1 MTKKATIAGLVLIF
15 LITAFSITLFFQ
27 PIDIF
32 SNSPIYTDDYSMHLS
47 HCLTTKRFL
56 LSSGKC
62 WGYDPFFLAGF
73 PHGALVN
80 ADNKAWE
87 LLFFILSPLL
97 GEGCAFKLYLILL
110 LLSYPLLIYLS
121 ARNFSLSREHGLL
134 AALMAL
140 LLFHLSLAVDFM
152 SWGMVS
158 FVWVSFLSLYLLS
171 LFYTLFHHFT
181 WKRYLLTTLLSSL
194 VLLMHILSPL
204 LLVPPLLILYVCHF
218 KTLTPRHHLSLA
230 LMALIVLS
238 LNSYWLIPV
247 TQFFQDKTT
256 RPENYRFTLQ
266 IENVLEPLNVYIRQT
281 QSILHRKTPAL
292 NNTFMDALLLLF
304 GLAGFFGWW
313 KEGKQKLSLS
323 LLGGILFLFAAAYYG
338 SHTSVFPQLQPQ
350 RFTLPLNVFLLL
362 PASAGMGALLLALFR
377 GKGALETVFILSLI
391 TVLLVQPVF
400 KPLKTLGTYNL
411 YRLSCEFPAPLTEL
425 LNWLEHAT
433 TREGRILIEDSE
445 CDTAHQYFGAHFP
458 ALFPE
463 YLKREY
469 LCGPRPLYPIKH
481 SYASFTAGVLF
492 EKKIED
498 YALPALQS
506 CFDLYNVKWIVCWS
520 EESKNVFDQYPGYML
535 KLKEID
541 KFTIYQVNRKPSFF
555 IKGEGLVKSDYNR
568 IELSQVIPQ
577 DSEVIISYHWMK
589 YFKTNPPRKL
599 ERVFVGDDPVGFIRI
614 IDPPESIVVYNGY

>member
-304 GLAGFFGWW
+304 SLAGFFGWW

-323 LLGGILFLFAAAYYG
+323 LLGGIFFLFATAYYG
-338 SHTSVFPQLQPQ
+338 SHTAVFPQLQPQ
-350 RFTLPLNVFLLL
+350 RFTLPLNLFLLL
-362 PASAGMGALLLALFR
+362 PASAGLGVLLRTLFR
-377 GKGALETVFILSLI
+377 GKGVLETAFILSLI

-400 KPLKTLGTYNL
+400 KPLKTVYGYQL
-411 YRLSCEFPAPLTEL
+411 YQLSCEFPAPLREL
-425 LNWLEHAT
+425 LNWLAHAT

-445 CDTAHQYFGAHFP
+445 CDTEHQYYGAHFP

-492 EKKIED
+492 EKKVED
-498 YALPALQS
+498 YSLEELKLH
-506 CFDLYNVKWIVCWS
+506 FDLYNIKWIVCWS
-520 EESKNVFDQYPGYML
+520 EESKKVFSQFPGYIL

-541 KFTIYQVNRKPSFF
+541 KFSIYQVNRESSFF
-555 IKGEGLVKSDYNR
+555 LKGKGVVKSDYNR
-568 IELSQVIPQ
+568 LELSHVVPQ

-589 YFKTNPPRKL
+589 YFKTNPARKL
-599 ERVFVGDDPVGFIRI
+599 ERVFVGDDPIGFIRI
-614 IDPPESIVVYNGY
+614 VDPPRSIVIYNGY